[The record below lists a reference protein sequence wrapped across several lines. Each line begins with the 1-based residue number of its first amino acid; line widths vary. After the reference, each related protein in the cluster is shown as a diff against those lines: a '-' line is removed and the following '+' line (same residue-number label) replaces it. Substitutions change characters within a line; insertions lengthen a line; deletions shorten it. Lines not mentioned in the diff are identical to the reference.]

1 MNIHCLN
8 SISQEGL
15 KHLGKNYNI
24 VDSID
29 TADAI
34 LVRSAAMH
42 DMQIPESVL
51 CVARA
56 GAGVNNIPIEEY
68 SKRGIVVFNTPGA
81 NANGVKELVL
91 CGMLI
96 AARDVIGGTEWVQSI
111 SDHEGIEKDVEKG
124 KKAFAGSEIRGKKLG
139 VIGLGAIGGQVAAA
153 AISLGM
159 EVLGYDPFISINAA
173 WMLSNQIERVI
184 DLERIYRECD
194 YITLHVPFTKE
205 NEGMICKQ
213 TLDMMKDGVVVL
225 NMARGALVNDDDMA
239 AALSSGKV
247 KRYVTDFPD
256 TKTSSMEGCIAIP
269 HLGASTQESEENCAV
284 MAVRETMEYLKYGT
298 ISNSVNFPTCD
309 IGKCQS
315 AQRLVIL
322 NKNVPNMLGQITS
335 VVAEEGVNIANL
347 MNKSREAYAC
357 TILDLETPARDDCIE
372 KIAAIDG
379 VLRVRVI

>member
-24 VDSID
+24 VDTVD

-213 TLDMMKDGVVVL
+213 TLDLMKDGVVVL

-284 MAVRETMEYLKYGT
+284 MAVKETMEYLKYGT

-335 VVAEEGVNIANL
+335 VVAGEGVNIANL

>member
-24 VDSID
+24 VDTID

-335 VVAEEGVNIANL
+335 VVAEAGVNIANL

-357 TILDLETPARDDCIE
+357 TILDLETQTNQDCIE